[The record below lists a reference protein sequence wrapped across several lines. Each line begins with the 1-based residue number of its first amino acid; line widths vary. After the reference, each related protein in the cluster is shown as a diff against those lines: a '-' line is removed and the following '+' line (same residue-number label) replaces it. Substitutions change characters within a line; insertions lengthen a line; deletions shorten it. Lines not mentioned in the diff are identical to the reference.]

1 MRAAAWRRTDWMGWR
16 ITGELSVACQF
27 NPLRNFMSCFRGD
40 RTTLDSPR
48 RDLRTSL
55 NQTVVAL
62 VYDPDFS
69 RFIQFKFKKRD
80 DIFGHELGGDSAT
93 DP

>member
-1 MRAAAWRRTDWMGWR
+1 MGW
-16 ITGELSVACQF
+16 GMPEGLSVACKF
-27 NPLRNFMSCFRGD
+27 NPLRNFTSCFRGD

-62 VYDPDFS
+62 IHDPDFS
-69 RFIQFKFKKRD
+69 RFIQFKFKERD
-80 DIFGHELGGDSAT
+80 DIFRHELGGDSAT
-93 DP
+93 DQ